1 MKLNITVQLLIVL
14 LKTYV
19 YILTDRT
26 VWKVSP
32 KGFGEKSFVAWSQL
46 CLWIKDEKITLLPFR
61 ESKSSKITGVFCS
74 CVLRSSG
81 MFSKLL
87 ETIQIAGG
95 LNLAV
100 STFPNITIVKN
111 GANHSHNHR
120 INHIRVIREYDYLT
134 VSLSCLLDGNL
145 PNWNTA
151 TMLLQCLYL
160 VNSLIIILLLKNL
173 VSERFSFN

>member
-1 MKLNITVQLLIVL
+1 MKLNIPVQLLIIL

-61 ESKSSKITGVFCS
+61 ESKSSKITG
-74 CVLRSSG
+74 SG
-81 MFSKLL
+81 MFSMLL
-87 ETIQIAGG
+87 ETIQIACV

-111 GANHSHNHR
+111 GAKMLETFICQSMHTLNSKLKTDIDERHVHLHYVSVLKKQFKHDGPHR
-120 INHIRVIREYDYLT
+120 QSLFRLSSIQPVIITE
-134 VSLSCLLDGNL
+134 
-145 PNWNTA
+145 
-151 TMLLQCLYL
+151 
-160 VNSLIIILLLKNL
+160 
-173 VSERFSFN
+173 

>member
-46 CLWIKDEKITLLPFR
+46 CLWIKDEKITILPFC

-87 ETIQIAGG
+87 ETVQIAGV

-111 GANHSHNHR
+111 GAKMLETFICQSMHTLNSKLKTVHLHYVSVLKKQFKPDGPHR
-120 INHIRVIREYDYLT
+120 QSLFRLSIIQPVIITE
-134 VSLSCLLDGNL
+134 
-145 PNWNTA
+145 
-151 TMLLQCLYL
+151 
-160 VNSLIIILLLKNL
+160 
-173 VSERFSFN
+173 